1 MFYNDEQALRS
12 LIHLAYIAA
21 VDDYVQIQELPT
33 GKGCADVVFIPR
45 RGSERA
51 AMIVELKYDGGVE
64 GAIAQIKERNYPQLV
79 ADMCDRLLLVGVNY
93 NRRSKKHECSI
104 EEWEKTQGA
113 IAENSRSSRENSRS
127 RKVEKIVAY
136 CSEPRSLE
144 EIAAH
149 LGVSDKY
156 FMKHMYIDPVLGTR
170 LRMTEPDSPTSPTQ
184 KYVAVE

>member
-1 MFYNDEQALRS
+1 
-12 LIHLAYIAA
+12 
-21 VDDYVQIQELPT
+21 
-33 GKGCADVVFIPR
+33 
-45 RGSERA
+45 
-51 AMIVELKYDGGVE
+51 
-64 GAIAQIKERNYPQLV
+64 
-79 ADMCDRLLLVGVNY
+79 MCDRLLLVGMNY

-104 EEWEKTQGA
+104 EEWKKNKGA
-113 IAENSRSSRENSRS
+113 IVENSRS